1 MLQIKNKKIHIIR
14 HLMKPMAAKKFI
26 EEKLAMA
33 EYGFSLVNLMAET
46 GLSNIA
52 ARNQLL
58 RLRPLV
64 RRISPK
70 LGFYLIVQPEHRR
83 VGSPP
88 VEWWLDDFFRW
99 FGNPYY
105 IALQSAAE
113 WHGSSPQAIQVT
125 QVMTDV
131 PRKEICVWGRRI
143 RFYVKKSIKDT
154 LVAGIAGAR
163 CPVRVSVPEATV
175 FDLVRYAPKIGG
187 LDRAMET
194 MLPLLSNLRSDVLK
208 AVLVAEDEVS
218 TSQRLGWVFEKLGF
232 EKLAA
237 VVFDWLPKSLPVV
250 PLVLGSG
257 FGGGGAV
264 IKKWGVRENR

>member
-1 MLQIKNKKIHIIR
+1 
-14 HLMKPMAAKKFI
+14 MAAENFI
-26 EEKLAMA
+26 EEKLAGT
-33 EYGFSLVNLMAET
+33 EYGFSLENLMAET
-46 GLSNIA
+46 GLSNVA

-70 LGFYLIVQPEHRR
+70 LGFYLIVQPEYRSA
-83 VGSPP
+83 GSPP

-99 FGNPYY
+99 LGNPYY

-131 PRKEICVWGRRI
+131 PRKEICVGGRRI
-143 RFYVKKSIKDT
+143 RFFMKKSVKDT
-154 LVAGIAGAR
+154 LAAGIAGAR
-163 CPVRVSVPEATV
+163 CPVKVSVPEATA

-187 LDRAMET
+187 LERAMET
-194 MLPLLSNLRSDVLK
+194 MLPMLSRLRRDVLK
-208 AVLVAEDEVS
+208 AMLVAENEVS

-237 VVFDWLPKSLPVV
+237 VVFDWLPGSLPVV

-257 FGGGGAV
+257 REGDGAV
-264 IKKWGVRENR
+264 IRKWGVRENL

>member
-1 MLQIKNKKIHIIR
+1 
-14 HLMKPMAAKKFI
+14 MAAEKFI
-26 EEKLAMA
+26 EEKLAGA
-33 EYGFSLVNLMAET
+33 EYGFSLENLMAET
-46 GLSNIA
+46 GLSNVA

-99 FGNPYY
+99 LGNPYY

-131 PRKEICVWGRRI
+131 PRKEICVGGRRI
-143 RFYVKKSIKDT
+143 RFFVKKSVRDT

-163 CPVRVSVPEATV
+163 CPVKVSVPEATV

-194 MLPLLSNLRSDVLK
+194 VLPLLSNLRRDALK

-218 TSQRLGWVFEKLGF
+218 TSQRLGWVFEKLRF
-232 EKLAA
+232 KKLAA
-237 VVFDWLPKSLPVV
+237 VVFDWLPGSLPIV

-257 FGGGGAV
+257 REGDGAV
-264 IKKWGVRENR
+264 IRKWGVRENL

>member
-1 MLQIKNKKIHIIR
+1 
-14 HLMKPMAAKKFI
+14 
-26 EEKLAMA
+26 MA
-33 EYGFSLVNLMAET
+33 EYGFSLENLMTEM
-46 GLSNIA
+46 GLSNVA

-58 RLRPLV
+58 RLRHSV
-64 RRISPK
+64 RRISPR

-83 VGSPP
+83 AGSPP

-99 FGNPYY
+99 LGNPYY

-113 WHGSSPQAIQVT
+113 WHGASPQAVQVM

-131 PRKEICVWGRRI
+131 PRKEICVGGRRI
-143 RFYVKKSIKDT
+143 RFFVKKSLKDT
-154 LVAGIAGAR
+154 LVAEIVGSR
-163 CPVRVSVPEATV
+163 CPVSVSAPEATV

-194 MLPLLSNLRSDVLK
+194 MLPMLSSLRRDVLK
-208 AVLVAEDEVS
+208 AALVAENEVS

-257 FGGGGAV
+257 SGGGGAV

>member
-1 MLQIKNKKIHIIR
+1 
-14 HLMKPMAAKKFI
+14 MKPMAAKKFI
-26 EEKLAMA
+26 DKKIAEA
-33 EYGFSLVNLMAET
+33 EYGFSLEDLMAET

-58 RLRPLV
+58 RLRPMV

-70 LGFYLIVQPEHRR
+70 LGFYLIVQLEHRSA
-83 VGSPP
+83 GSPP

-99 FGNPYY
+99 LGNPYY

-125 QVMTDV
+125 QVMSDV
-131 PRKEICVWGRRI
+131 PRKEICVGGRRI
-143 RFYVKKSIKDT
+143 RFFVKKSIKDT

-163 CPVRVSVPEATV
+163 CPVSVSVPEATV

-194 MLPLLSNLRSDVLK
+194 MRPLLSNLRRDVLQ

-250 PLVLGSG
+250 PLALGRGREGDGVVSG
-257 FGGGGAV
+257 
-264 IKKWGVRENR
+264 KWGVRENL

>member
-1 MLQIKNKKIHIIR
+1 
-14 HLMKPMAAKKFI
+14 MAAENFI
-26 EEKLAMA
+26 EEKLAGT
-33 EYGFSLVNLMAET
+33 EYGFSLENLMAET
-46 GLSNIA
+46 GLSNVA

-64 RRISPK
+64 RRISPQ
-70 LGFYLIVQPEHRR
+70 LGFYLIVQPEYRSA
-83 VGSPP
+83 GSPP

-99 FGNPYY
+99 LGHPYY

-131 PRKEICVWGRRI
+131 PRKEICVGGRRI
-143 RFYVKKSIKDT
+143 HFFVKKSVKDT
-154 LVAGIAGAR
+154 LMAGIAGAR
-163 CPVRVSVPEATV
+163 CPVKVSVPEATA

-187 LDRAMET
+187 LERAMET
-194 MLPLLSNLRSDVLK
+194 ILPMLPAMKRDVLK

-237 VVFDWLPKSLPVV
+237 VVFDWLPGSLPVV

-257 FGGGGAV
+257 REGDGAV
-264 IKKWGVRENR
+264 IRKWGVRENL